1 MLLGHQK
8 QWRFL
13 KNSYEAGNLSHAY
26 LFYGQEHLGKK
37 KLALEFIKFLN
48 CQSAFIKPCQTC
60 RACQDIKK
68 GIYPDF
74 TLVEPEA
81 PASVP
86 TSRTTAGKREIK
98 IAQMRKLE
106 YYFSLCSSAACF
118 KAAIINEA
126 YSMTRDAQNSFLKT
140 LEEPKGNT
148 IFILITERPE
158 ALLPTILSRVQKIKF
173 FPIQRAEILSYLKK
187 QDVSDDKA
195 REIINFCSGKPGLA
209 LNFLKEPQK
218 LEDIK
223 QKIKK
228 FDQLSQSDL
237 YVRFQYAQELSK
249 QPQDIKEVLDIWL
262 RYVRKAL
269 IEKTQ
274 ITNYKFTPTPKFG
287 VGARNTK
294 HKLQNTNNYSLDKL
308 RKILN
313 SIQNIRFLI
322 STTNVNSRLALETL
336 MLEL

>member
-8 QWRFL
+8 QWQFL

-37 KLALEFIKFLN
+37 KLAFEFIKFLN
-48 CQSAFIKPCQTC
+48 CQSDSIKPCQTC
-60 RACQDIKK
+60 RACQDIEK

-74 TLVEPEA
+74 SLVEPEA
-81 PASVP
+81 
-86 TSRTTAGKREIK
+86 REIK
-98 IAQMRKLE
+98 IAQMRKIE
-106 YYFSLCSSAACF
+106 YYFSLCPSVASF
-118 KAAIINEA
+118 KAAIIDKA
-126 YSMTRDAQNSFLKT
+126 HSMTRDAQSSFLKT

-148 IFILITERPE
+148 IFILITEHPE
-158 ALLPTILSRVQKIKF
+158 MLLPTILSRVQKIKF
-173 FPIQRAEILSYLKK
+173 FPVARTEILSYLKK
-187 QDVSDDKA
+187 QDISDNKA
-195 REIINFCSGKPGLA
+195 KEIVNFCSGKPGLA

-223 QKIKK
+223 QRIKK
-228 FDQLSQSDL
+228 FDELSKSDL

-262 RYVRKAL
+262 RYVRKIL
-269 IEKTQ
+269 LEKLQ
-274 ITNYKFTPTPKFG
+274 ITNYK
-287 VGARNTK
+287 
-294 HKLQNTNNYSLDKL
+294 LQTTNNYSLAKL
-308 RKILN
+308 TEIIKR
-313 SIQNIRFLI
+313 IQNIRFLI